1 MRFGWSQ
8 FCWVCNTTATNYCAS
23 SYALLDI
30 QRLREQEGHDLRAAV
45 ASKTDEPRWARI
57 CLDHLV
63 ISSSISDPQERDGND
78 GHDDNGGNNK
88 TKASRM
94 RNANQQ
100 STLRLADC
108 IEDRLIEIYYGS
120 KVEHIRN
127 LHKKTGVPFA
137 DMCFFDNE
145 HWNIKDVSRHLPEVQ
160 CFYTPNGMT
169 RQAWDDAKQ
178 KFGLC

>member
-1 MRFGWSQ
+1 M
-8 FCWVCNTTATNYCAS
+8 
-23 SYALLDI
+23 LDI

-63 ISSSISDPQERDGND
+63 IGSSNPQESS
-78 GHDDNGGNNK
+78 GHDNN
-88 TKASRM
+88 TDAS
-94 RNANQQ
+94 A
-100 STLRLADC
+100 LRLADC

-145 HWNIKDVSRHLPEVQ
+145 HWNIKDVSRQLPDVK

-169 RQAWDDAKQ
+169 RQAWEDAKR